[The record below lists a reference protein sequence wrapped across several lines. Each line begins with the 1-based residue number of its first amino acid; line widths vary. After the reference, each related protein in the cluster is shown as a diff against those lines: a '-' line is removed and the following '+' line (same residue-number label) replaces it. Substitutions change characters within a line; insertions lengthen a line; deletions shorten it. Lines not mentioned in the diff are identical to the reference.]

1 MDVPATVRTSALLIG
16 LAVCGCGSSTGSNA
30 DGSATGAAGG
40 PGPDRIVAQFLEAV
54 RTGDDKQAASLLTPL
69 ARSKTE
75 EMEMVVAPP
84 GSETAK
90 YEVLDVQHHGAQAH
104 VASHWTELDTDGLK
118 HVDRVVWVLKQA
130 PEGWRISGMTA
141 SAFSGADP
149 ILLNFEDPADM
160 LLKQQQAEE
169 EIARRSGQSVPAPQS
184 MRSPP
189 AQSVR

>member
-1 MDVPATVRTSALLIG
+1 MDASTIVRTSALLVC
-16 LAVCGCGSSTGSNA
+16 LVLCGCGSATTPPAVNLSGDSTN
-30 DGSATGAAGG
+30 G
-40 PGPDRIVAQFLEAV
+40 PARIVAQFLEAV

-84 GSETAK
+84 GSETAH
-90 YEVLDVQHHGAQAH
+90 YEVLDVQHVGEHVH

-118 HVDRVVWVLKQA
+118 HVDRVVWVLKQV

-141 SAFSGADP
+141 SAFSGAEP

-160 LLKQQQAEE
+160 LAKQQQAEE
-169 EIARRSGQSVPAPQS
+169 ELARRSAQSLPAPQS
-184 MRSPP
+184 RRSGSSP
-189 AQSVR
+189 AVR

>member
-1 MDVPATVRTSALLIG
+1 MDASAIVRTSTLLACLAL
-16 LAVCGCGSSTGSNA
+16 CGCGS
-30 DGSATGAAGG
+30 ATPPPTANLAAGAAN
-40 PGPDRIVAQFLEAV
+40 GPDRIVAQFLEAV

-84 GSETAK
+84 GSETAH
-90 YEVLDVQHHGAQAH
+90 YEVLDVQQVGEQVH

-118 HVDRVVWVLKQA
+118 HVDRVVWVLKQV

-141 SAFSGADP
+141 SAFSGAEP

-160 LLKQQQAEE
+160 LEKQQQAEE
-169 EIARRSGQSVPAPQS
+169 ELARRSAQSLPAPQS
-184 MRSPP
+184 LRSSSGP
-189 AQSVR
+189 AVR